1 MLENATK
8 KVFRITDLSD
18 FVPIIIDL
26 EWSLFDNFTTIPA
39 TFLRRKPRRRW
50 SGIRLVILNQSLNL
64 FLNLYLTLNL
74 CLALTVSWAHNLLGL
89 DLSLN

>member
-74 CLALTVSWAHNLLGL
+74 CLALTESWAHNLLGL